1 MEFKQLTFG
10 DIKNKIVFISHT
22 NNQPEII
29 DLAKAY
35 QQISTNPRT
44 ERERVLLNKVNALSD
59 HIGNWQQ
66 NKKQNAFNIVPIIV
80 NQSKDDS
87 LQVIDGKARLL
98 ALYKSQADDFSLN
111 VTILDN
117 WSIVD
122 TVTLYI
128 DLHQQT
134 RVTKTKVFN
143 DLFWSR
149 KKK

>member
-10 DIKNKIVFISHT
+10 EMKNKIVFISHA

-35 QQISTNPRT
+35 
-44 ERERVLLNKVNALSD
+44 RELNSEQKSMQESILLNKVNALSD

-66 NKKQNAFNIVPIIV
+66 NKKQNALNIVPIIV
-80 NQSKDDS
+80 NKSKDDT
-87 LQVIDGKARLL
+87 LQVIDGKSRLL
-98 ALYKSQADDFSLN
+98 ALYKSQADNFSLN
-111 VTILDN
+111 ITILDN
-117 WSIVD
+117 WSIIK
-122 TVTLYI
+122 TVELYI

-134 RVTKTKVFN
+134 RVTKAKVFN

-149 KKK
+149 KSK